1 MQHSRNSMQIISGI
15 LLFILGGAL
24 LFYTANRTL
33 SFIEMSLPA
42 DKQLLGYLA
51 LAAFD
56 GGLIVWTLLYMWNA
70 ASHIQRGIALGMIA
84 VSIVG
89 VCIGFIADTLVQSG
103 RNGIAGKVDA
113 ATVTTALWVTIL
125 IIALNIIATFAYHL
139 TSPTHQERIEEQNLR
154 ATIEAA
160 ARRQISK
167 NAEVLA
173 EQLAPRMAADTV
185 RRMQTKY
192 LATLGTTPALP
203 SPASAR
209 QVTAIP
215 TSRKPRQ
222 KLTET
227 VKSVGQMRLVENK
240 SKREAA
246 VQPIYNPQP
255 PVEYV
260 NSGREQARFPANH
273 PYEVEPQEEEEEIE
287 QEQDFLFQAEEVE
300 LLEQEEQA
308 IPSIPVWH
316 NGKQVGNPTNAREP
330 QQPPYPP
337 QA

>member
-1 MQHSRNSMQIISGI
+1 MQIISGI
-15 LLFILGGAL
+15 LLFVLGGAL

-33 SFIEMSLPA
+33 SFIEMSLPP

-70 ASHIQRGIALGMIA
+70 ASHIQRGIALGMIG

-113 ATVTTALWVTIL
+113 TTVTTALWVTIL
-125 IIALNIIATFAYHL
+125 IIALNIIASFAYHL
-139 TSPTHQERIEEQNLR
+139 TSPAHQERIEEQNLR

-160 ARRQISK
+160 ARKQVSK

-192 LATLGTTPALP
+192 LAGLGTTPALP
-203 SPASAR
+203 AASSAR
-209 QVTAIP
+209 QVTTP
-215 TSRKPRQ
+215 SRKPRQ
-222 KLTET
+222 KVAET
-227 VKSVGQMRLVENK
+227 VKNVGNMRIVENK
-240 SKREAA
+240 GRRAA
-246 VQPIYNPQP
+246 QPIYQPQP
-255 PVEYV
+255 AEYVTEQAQFSHNLEPVEYDEEEDGDFLAQV
-260 NSGREQARFPANH
+260 GP
-273 PYEVEPQEEEEEIE
+273 EEEEATNQRPPI
-287 QEQDFLFQAEEVE
+287 QVR
-300 LLEQEEQA
+300 
-308 IPSIPVWH
+308 IH
-316 NGKQVGNPTNAREP
+316 GKLVDRQGRPLPPN
-330 QQPPYPP
+330 QP
-337 QA
+337 A